1 MKIKKK
7 DKIKNDKTWLNL
19 LKRHVLDFSDLLFSI
34 HTKIGVKNWLMKRGM
49 IFNNVMLFFLFGR

>member
-1 MKIKKK
+1 
-7 DKIKNDKTWLNL
+7 
-19 LKRHVLDFSDLLFSI
+19 LDFSDLLFSI